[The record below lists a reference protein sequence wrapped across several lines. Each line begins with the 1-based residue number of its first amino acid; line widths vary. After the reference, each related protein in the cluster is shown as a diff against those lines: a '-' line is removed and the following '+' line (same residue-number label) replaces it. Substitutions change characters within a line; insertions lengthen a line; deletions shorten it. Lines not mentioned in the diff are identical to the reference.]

1 MDRVAAATAKRNAKR
16 TSLATCVEK
25 ESSCRDGRLIS
36 VILIEFGH
44 QIHVRGADVQRAMWK
59 ECGVSVTECLSMPAL
74 LREAHGAKSGSGGS
88 VIGRGVTGVNECPGS
103 IEYLKAL
110 LRITRSA
117 VSFAGKLFFCLVS
130 TS

>member
-1 MDRVAAATAKRNAKR
+1 
-16 TSLATCVEK
+16 
-25 ESSCRDGRLIS
+25 
-36 VILIEFGH
+36 
-44 QIHVRGADVQRAMWK
+44 
-59 ECGVSVTECLSMPAL
+59 MPAL

-103 IEYLKAL
+103 TEVEYLKAL

>member
-1 MDRVAAATAKRNAKR
+1 MHLSMDRVAAATAKRNAKR

-88 VIGRGVTGVNECPGS
+88 AIGRGVTGVNECPGS
-103 IEYLKAL
+103 
-110 LRITRSA
+110 RIP
-117 VSFAGKLFFCLVS
+117 
-130 TS
+130 